1 MRVLL
6 HQLLL
11 EEDGQDLVEYAL
23 LVAFVAFA
31 MLTAWLAIEDAIAAG
46 YTWWDTQDQ
55 NLGSCTPG
63 PDGSGC

>member
-1 MRVLL
+1 MLRQFFV
-6 HQLLL
+6 
-11 EEDGQDLVEYAL
+11 EDGGQDLVEYAL
-23 LVAFVAFA
+23 LVAFVAFTV
-31 MLTAWLAIEDAIAAG
+31 LTAWLAIEDGVAAG